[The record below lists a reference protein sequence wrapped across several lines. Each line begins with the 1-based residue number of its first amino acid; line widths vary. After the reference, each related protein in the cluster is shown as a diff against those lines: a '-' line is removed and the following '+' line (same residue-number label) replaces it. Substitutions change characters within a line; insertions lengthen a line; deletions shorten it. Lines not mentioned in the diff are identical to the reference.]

1 MEQFFFDLVGQY
13 GLYAIFF
20 LALIEGDITLLLA
33 GVLAHGGYF
42 GEYSF
47 VKVLAV
53 GTMGG
58 VAGDGAA
65 YGMGRGFRSSV
76 RERKFYRAARPRIE
90 RLTKTFGPLSIF
102 LSKYVYGL
110 RTACCVF
117 YGVGK
122 MRPSRFFPLSVVSC
136 FVWVLIL
143 SGTGYLFHSAI
154 TNFIGDFERLGKFLL
169 ILVVLGVGAFY
180 LVERY
185 WLSPKVEEADPERV
199 QELEQ
204 AAEERLHAAEE
215 MIKDT
220 VEEIKDH
227 LPAPLARRPK
237 EPPTEQQQQQQQRAA
252 AAGKGGETD
261 RRDEG

>member
-1 MEQFFFDLVGQY
+1 MDQVFFDLVAQY

-20 LALIEGDITLLLA
+20 LAMIEGDITLLLA

-42 GEYSF
+42 DDHSF
-47 VKVLAV
+47 LKVLVV

-58 VAGDGAA
+58 VAGDGVA
-65 YGMGRGFRSSV
+65 YAMGRGFRSSV

-122 MRPSRFFPLSVVSC
+122 MRPSRFFPLSTASC
-136 FVWVLIL
+136 FVWVLVL
-143 SGTGYLFHSAI
+143 SGAGYLFHTVI

-169 ILVVLGVGAFY
+169 VFVILGVGGFY
-180 LVERY
+180 LIERY

-199 QELEQ
+199 QELEH
-204 AAEERLHAAEE
+204 AAEEKLHAAEE
-215 MIKDT
+215 MFKDT
-220 VEEIKDH
+220 VEEIKEH
-227 LPAPLARRPK
+227 L
-237 EPPTEQQQQQQQRAA
+237 
-252 AAGKGGETD
+252 
-261 RRDEG
+261 

>member
-122 MRPSRFFPLSVVSC
+122 MRPSRFIPLSLVSC
-136 FVWVLIL
+136 FVWVLL
-143 SGTGYLFHSAI
+143 LAGAGYLFHSAI
-154 TNFIGDFERLGKFLL
+154 TNFIGDFQRLGKFLL
-169 ILVVLGVGAFY
+169 VFVVLGVGAFY

-204 AAEERLHAAEE
+204 AAEE

-220 VEEIKDH
+220 VEEIKEH
-227 LPAPLARRPK
+227 LPARRAK
-237 EPPTEQQQQQQQRAA
+237 EPPPPLDGEPPPRAK
-252 AAGKGGETD
+252 AAGKGGD
-261 RRDEG
+261 AEGD